1 MQRNGSM
8 TLSDRRTLRRRAAGV
23 TLIELMVALAI
34 GGFLMIGAVTV
45 FVQARQTFRLTD
57 SVARLQETAR
67 FALESLEPEIR
78 MAHYWG
84 LTTQT
89 AAIEGRAGPA
99 DANGLGPDNCGT
111 NWTIDFDKAV
121 EASNNFYPWGTDCPA
136 GPAGGNGAADT
147 SDTLVVRRVS
157 ENKLEPVP
165 PALLADNTLY
175 LQTRRGPTSR
185 LFTGTAPPAEF
196 LPISA
201 TAPSETRVVLVTGY
215 YVGKSSALG
224 ANMPS
229 LRRKAFTGKPSGD
242 ADNIPD
248 EEVLPGVEDLQVQFG
263 VDTDPVGSTNRG
275 SIDRFVNPGDPILTP
290 GNAAFIPDAEILA
303 VRIWLRIRAENTE
316 AGYKDTRTY
325 VYADQN
331 LPAPND
337 AYRRVVLSKT
347 IYMRNA
353 RPAS

>member
-1 MQRNGSM
+1 M
-8 TLSDRRTLRRRAAGV
+8 TLSDRRRLRRRAVGV

-34 GGFLMIGAVTV
+34 GAFLMIGAVTV

-57 SVARLQETAR
+57 SVARLQETGR
-67 FALESLEPEIR
+67 FALESVEPEIR

-89 AAIEGRAGPA
+89 VAIEGRAGPA

-121 EASNNFYPWGTDCPA
+121 EASNNGYTWACAA

-157 ENKLEPVP
+157 ENAQPVP
-165 PALLADNTLY
+165 PALLADDTLY
-175 LQTRRGPTSR
+175 LQTRRGSTSR
-185 LFTGTAPPAEF
+185 IFTGTAPPAEF
-196 LPISA
+196 LPITA
-201 TAPSETRVVLVTGY
+201 AAPSETRVVLVTGY

-229 LRRKAFTGKPSGD
+229 LRRKAFTGDTSS
-242 ADNIPD
+242 NVTD

-263 VDTDPVGSTNRG
+263 VDTDPVGSANRG
-275 SIDRFVNPGDPILTP
+275 SIDRYVNPGDPILTP
-290 GNAAFIPDAEILA
+290 GDAAFIPDAEILA
-303 VRIWLRIRAENTE
+303 VRIWLRIRTENIE

-331 LPAPND
+331 IPAPND
-337 AYRRVVLSKT
+337 AYRRVVMSKT
-347 IYMRNA
+347 IYLRNA